1 MVKLNVMLISVI
13 IMDPAQRIKE
23 VKISVIAN
31 QDTLVTDVI
40 VTKRMKTNSKF
51 KSKHHSM
58 L

>member
-1 MVKLNVMLISVI
+1 MVKLNVMLISV
-13 IMDPAQRIKE
+13 MTMVLAQKIKE

-40 VTKRMKTNSKF
+40 VTKREKTNSNF

-58 L
+58 Q